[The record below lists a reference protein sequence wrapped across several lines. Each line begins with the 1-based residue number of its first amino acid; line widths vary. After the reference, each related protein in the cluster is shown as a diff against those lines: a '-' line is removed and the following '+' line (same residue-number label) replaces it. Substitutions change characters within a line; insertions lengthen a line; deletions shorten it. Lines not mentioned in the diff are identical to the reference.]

1 MNFTNIL
8 VATIA
13 DAAPMLTLILAVYLT
28 GKLLLYVATTPSTDS
43 YYTVKIGGHKKR
55 LSALE

>member
-1 MNFTNIL
+1 M
-8 VATIA
+8 ATIA

>member
-1 MNFTNIL
+1 M
-8 VATIA
+8 ATIA

-28 GKLLLYVATTPSTDS
+28 GKLLLYVATAPSTDS